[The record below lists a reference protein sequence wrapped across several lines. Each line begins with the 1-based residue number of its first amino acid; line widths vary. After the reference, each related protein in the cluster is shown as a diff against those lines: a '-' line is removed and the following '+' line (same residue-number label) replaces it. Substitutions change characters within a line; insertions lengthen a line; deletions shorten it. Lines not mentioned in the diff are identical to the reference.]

1 MHRRALDA
9 TFPRC
14 LDSPRMR
21 SLRDWPALLL
31 LNLVFGSLSAAAAER
46 VPAAAAPS
54 VTVQP
59 GETWVSVRNRMFS
72 LDELR
77 KVNPGL
83 DREMLHPGEVVRAPP
98 YVSIVEL
105 EREQAARRA
114 TEHALAE
121 TRGRL
126 ANIEKDRAAIE
137 GRLRE
142 AERAGSTLSKL
153 RALTVA
159 LFLVGA
165 ALLGLLVL
173 AVAAARAAR
182 RHAAE
187 TAVRARSLQSRYD
200 ELRLSLH
207 EIDVKLQQRVIA
219 LLRLHG
225 AQGISDRDVRATMAA
240 MFELTETLR
249 KKHDGLEN
257 PPNAA

>member
-1 MHRRALDA
+1 
-9 TFPRC
+9 
-14 LDSPRMR
+14 MR

-83 DREMLHPGEVVRAPP
+83 DREMLHPGEVVRAP

-142 AERAGSTLSKL
+142 AERAASALSML